1 MPKKRSEEADPLRI
15 YLDEIGAIP
24 LLTPEEEIDLAD
36 RIIAGEIEARNE
48 LVRRNLRL
56 VVTIAKSYWGIPL
69 QDLVQ
74 EGNIGLMHAA
84 EKFDPRTHG
93 TKFDT
98 YAQYHVR
105 RELRRALLKQK
116 RTVYLPATA
125 QKRYRRWCEVRK
137 HLKDQ
142 TGFTPTFREIAAEM
156 GITHPNGLSELREIV
171 DAMQQTRR
179 KKSTDHPL
187 SSKGE
192 TTLGECLPAVDSRPD
207 APLLAQA
214 TAHHRKQLLIHAQHM
229 IDAHPQ
235 SDERSVIQQR
245 YFSGTDEPVSFTVLG
260 KLNGFRRQTM
270 QQREGR
276 IMKSLRER
284 AKKAVEDA
292 ILADIP
298 CAPYRS
304 SGGIP

>member
-1 MPKKRSEEADPLRI
+1 
-15 YLDEIGAIP
+15 
-24 LLTPEEEIDLAD
+24 
-36 RIIAGEIEARNE
+36 
-48 LVRRNLRL
+48 
-56 VVTIAKSYWGIPL
+56 
-69 QDLVQ
+69 
-74 EGNIGLMHAA
+74 
-84 EKFDPRTHG
+84 
-93 TKFDT
+93 
-98 YAQYHVR
+98 
-105 RELRRALLKQK
+105 
-116 RTVYLPATA
+116 
-125 QKRYRRWCEVRK
+125 
-137 HLKDQ
+137 
-142 TGFTPTFREIAAEM
+142 
-156 GITHPNGLSELREIV
+156 
-171 DAMQQTRR
+171 
-179 KKSTDHPL
+179 
-187 SSKGE
+187 
-192 TTLGECLPAVDSRPD
+192 
-207 APLLAQA
+207 
-214 TAHHRKQLLIHAQHM
+214 M